1 MNELL
6 TNPELLKYWN
16 LTRGGNK
23 TKLTITQLMS
33 LGVHCKAIDVFPK
46 NSIPPIFWTDGFVDL
61 NINGTQYT
69 SFPDLISD
77 SFPSFTETKEI
88 NNNSISFKV
97 SNVNDS
103 TRTLALGGA
112 LREAKV
118 NIYLVI
124 LNPADNTVLNTT
136 LMFSGFIDFIQAEAD
151 PNNPKNEM
159 TVNLNSV
166 YKKLDLQP
174 RTIAAN
180 SVYQSYYPGDEY
192 FSLLGQVNANQSWR
206 YK

>member
-1 MNELL
+1 MNDLL

-23 TKLTITQLMS
+23 TKLTITELMS

-61 NINGTQYT
+61 NINGTQYA

-88 NNNSISFKV
+88 NNNSITFKV

-112 LREAKV
+112 FREAKV

-124 LNPADNTVLNTT
+124 LNPADNSVLNTT
-136 LMFSGFIDFIQAEAD
+136 LMFSGFIDYIQAEAD

>member
-1 MNELL
+1 MNDLL

-23 TKLTITQLMS
+23 TKLTITELMS

-46 NSIPPIFWTDGFVDL
+46 NSIPPIFLTDGFVDL
-61 NINGTQYT
+61 NINGTLYT

-112 LREAKV
+112 FREAKV

-136 LMFSGFIDFIQAEAD
+136 LMFSGFIDYIQAEAD

>member
-23 TKLTITQLMS
+23 TKLTITELMS

-61 NINGTQYT
+61 NINGTLYT

-103 TRTLALGGA
+103 TRTLAIGGA

-136 LMFSGFIDFIQAEAD
+136 LMFSGFIDYIQAEAD

>member
-6 TNPELLKYWN
+6 TNPELLQYWN

-23 TKLTITQLMS
+23 TKLTITELMS
-33 LGVHCKAIDVFPK
+33 LGVHCRAIDVFPK
-46 NSIPPIFWTDGFVDL
+46 NEIPPIFWTDGFVDL

-88 NNNSISFKV
+88 NNNSINFKV

-112 LREAKV
+112 FREAKV

-124 LNPADNTVLNTT
+124 LNPADNSVLNST
-136 LMFSGFIDFIQAEAD
+136 LMFSGFIDYIQAEAD
-151 PNNPKNEM
+151 PKCGKE
-159 TVNLNSV
+159 
-166 YKKLDLQP
+166 
-174 RTIAAN
+174 
-180 SVYQSYYPGDEY
+180 
-192 FSLLGQVNANQSWR
+192 
-206 YK
+206 

>member
-6 TNPELLKYWN
+6 TNPDLLQYWN

-23 TKLTITQLMS
+23 TKLTITELMS
-33 LGVHCKAIDVFPK
+33 LGVHCRAIDVFPK
-46 NSIPPIFWTDGFVDL
+46 NAIPPIFWTDGFVDL

-88 NNNSISFKV
+88 NNNSINFKV

-112 LREAKV
+112 FREAKV

-124 LNPADNTVLNTT
+124 LNPADNSVLNST
-136 LMFSGFIDFIQAEAD
+136 LMFSGFIDYIQAEAD
-151 PNNPKNEM
+151 PNAAKNEM
-159 TVNLNSV
+159 SVYLNSV

>member
-1 MNELL
+1 MNDLL

-23 TKLTITQLMS
+23 TKLTITELMS

-61 NINGTQYT
+61 NINRTLYT

-112 LREAKV
+112 FREAKV

-124 LNPADNTVLNTT
+124 LNPADNSVLNTT
-136 LMFSGFIDFIQAEAD
+136 LMFSGFIDYIQAEAD

>member
-1 MNELL
+1 MNDLL

-23 TKLTITQLMS
+23 TKLTITELMS

-61 NINGTQYT
+61 NINGTLYT

-103 TRTLALGGA
+103 SRTLALGGA
-112 LREAKV
+112 FREAKV

-136 LMFSGFIDFIQAEAD
+136 LMFSGFIDYIQAEAD

>member
-1 MNELL
+1 MNDLL

-23 TKLTITQLMS
+23 TKLTITELMS

-61 NINGTQYT
+61 NINGTLYT

-136 LMFSGFIDFIQAEAD
+136 LMFSGFIDYIQAEAD

>member
-6 TNPELLKYWN
+6 TNPNLLKYWN

-23 TKLTITQLMS
+23 TKLTITELMS

-46 NSIPPIFWTDGFVDL
+46 ALPALHWTDGFVDIVL
-61 NINGTQYT
+61 GGTTYT

-77 SFPSFTETKEI
+77 SLPSFSETKEI
-88 NNNSISFKV
+88 NNNTINFKV
-97 SNVNDS
+97 SNVNDN
-103 TRTLALGGA
+103 TRTIALSGGF
-112 LREAKV
+112 REAKV
-118 NIYLVI
+118 NIFLVI
-124 LNPADNTVLNTT
+124 LDPTNNTVLNQT
-136 LMFSGFIDFIQAEAD
+136 LMFSGFIDYIQAEAD
-151 PNNPKNEM
+151 PIAANNDM
-159 TVNLNSV
+159 TVYLNSV

-180 SVYQSYYPGDEY
+180 SVYQSYYPNDEY
-192 FSLLGQVNANQSWR
+192 FSLLGQVNSNQSWR

>member
-6 TNPELLKYWN
+6 TNPELLQYWN

-23 TKLTITQLMS
+23 TKLTITELMS
-33 LGVHCKAIDVFPK
+33 LGVHCRAIDVFPK
-46 NSIPPIFWTDGFVDL
+46 NEIPPIFWTDGFVDL

-69 SFPDLISD
+69 SFPDSISD

-88 NNNSISFKV
+88 NNNSINFKV

-112 LREAKV
+112 FREAKV

-124 LNPADNTVLNTT
+124 LNPADNSVLNST
-136 LMFSGFIDFIQAEAD
+136 LMFSGFIDYIQAEAD
-151 PNNPKNEM
+151 PNAAKNEM
-159 TVNLNSV
+159 SVYLNSV

>member
-1 MNELL
+1 MNDLL

-23 TKLTITQLMS
+23 TKLTITELMS

-112 LREAKV
+112 LREAKI

-136 LMFSGFIDFIQAEAD
+136 LMFSGFIDYIQAEAD

>member
-1 MNELL
+1 MNDLL

-23 TKLTITQLMS
+23 TKLTITELMS

-61 NINGTQYT
+61 NINGTQYA

-77 SFPSFTETKEI
+77 SFPSFTETREI

-103 TRTLALGGA
+103 SRTLALGGA
-112 LREAKV
+112 FREAKV

>member
-6 TNPELLKYWN
+6 TNPDLLQYWN

-23 TKLTITQLMS
+23 TKLTITELMS
-33 LGVHCKAIDVFPK
+33 LGVHCRAIDVFPK
-46 NSIPPIFWTDGFVDL
+46 NEIPPIFWTDGFVDL

-88 NNNSISFKV
+88 NNNSINFKV

-112 LREAKV
+112 FREAKV

-124 LNPADNTVLNTT
+124 LNPADNSVLNST
-136 LMFSGFIDFIQAEAD
+136 LMFSGFIDYIQAEAD
-151 PNNPKNEM
+151 PNSAKNEM
-159 TVNLNSV
+159 SVYLNSV

>member
-6 TNPELLKYWN
+6 TNPDLLQYWN

-23 TKLTITQLMS
+23 TKLTINELMS
-33 LGVHCKAIDVFPK
+33 LGVHCRAIDMFPK
-46 NSIPPIFWTDGFVDL
+46 NGIPPIFWTDGFVDL

-88 NNNSISFKV
+88 NNNSINFKV

-112 LREAKV
+112 FREAKV

-124 LNPADNTVLNTT
+124 LNPADNSVLNST
-136 LMFSGFIDFIQAEAD
+136 LMFSGFIDYIQAEAD
-151 PNNPKNEM
+151 PNAAKNEM
-159 TVNLNSV
+159 SVYLNSV

>member
-1 MNELL
+1 MNDLL

-23 TKLTITQLMS
+23 TKLTITELMS

-61 NINGTQYT
+61 NINGTLYT

-112 LREAKV
+112 FREAKV

-124 LNPADNTVLNTT
+124 LNPADNSVLNTT
-136 LMFSGFIDFIQAEAD
+136 LMFSGFIDYIQAEAD

>member
-23 TKLTITQLMS
+23 TRLTITEVMS

-61 NINGTQYT
+61 NINGTLYT

-103 TRTLALGGA
+103 TRVLALGGA

-124 LNPADNTVLNTT
+124 LNPGDNSVLNTT
-136 LMFSGFIDFIQAEAD
+136 LMFSGFIDYIQAEAD

>member
-23 TKLTITQLMS
+23 TRLTITELMS

-61 NINGTQYT
+61 NINGTLYT

-112 LREAKV
+112 FREAKV
-118 NIYLVI
+118 NIYLAI

-136 LMFSGFIDFIQAEAD
+136 LMFSGFIDYIQAEAE

>member
-23 TKLTITQLMS
+23 TRLTITELMS

-61 NINGTQYT
+61 NINGTLYT

-112 LREAKV
+112 FREAKV

-136 LMFSGFIDFIQAEAD
+136 LMFSGFIDYIQAEAD

>member
-6 TNPELLKYWN
+6 TNPELLQYWN

-23 TKLTITQLMS
+23 TKLTITELMS
-33 LGVHCKAIDVFPK
+33 LGVHCRAIDVFPK
-46 NSIPPIFWTDGFVDL
+46 NEIPPIFWTDGFVDL

-88 NNNSISFKV
+88 NNNSINFKV

-112 LREAKV
+112 FREAKV

-124 LNPADNTVLNTT
+124 LNPADNSVLNST
-136 LMFSGFIDFIQAEAD
+136 LMFSGFIDYIQAEAD
-151 PNNPKNEM
+151 PNAAKNEM
-159 TVNLNSV
+159 SVYLNSV

>member
-6 TNPELLKYWN
+6 TNPDLLQYWN

-23 TKLTITQLMS
+23 TKLTITELMS
-33 LGVHCKAIDVFPK
+33 LGVHCRAIDVFPK
-46 NSIPPIFWTDGFVDL
+46 NGIPPIFWTDGFVDL
-61 NINGTQYT
+61 IINGTQYT

-88 NNNSISFKV
+88 NNNSINFKV

-112 LREAKV
+112 FREAKV

-124 LNPADNTVLNTT
+124 LNPSDNSVLNST
-136 LMFSGFIDFIQAEAD
+136 LMFSGFIDYIQAEAD
-151 PNNPKNEM
+151 PNAAKNEM
-159 TVNLNSV
+159 SVYLNSV

>member
-23 TKLTITQLMS
+23 TKLTITELMS

-61 NINGTQYT
+61 NINGTLYS

-77 SFPSFTETKEI
+77 SLPSFTETKEI
-88 NNNSISFKV
+88 NNNSISFKI

-136 LMFSGFIDFIQAEAD
+136 LMFSGFIDYFKAEAD

>member
-1 MNELL
+1 MNDLL

-23 TKLTITQLMS
+23 AKLTITELMS

-61 NINGTQYT
+61 NINGTQYA

-112 LREAKV
+112 FREAKV

-136 LMFSGFIDFIQAEAD
+136 LMFSGFIDYIQAEAD

-166 YKKLDLQP
+166 YKKLDMQT

>member
-23 TKLTITQLMS
+23 TKLTITELMS
-33 LGVHCKAIDVFPK
+33 LPVHCKAIDVFPK

-61 NINGTQYT
+61 NINGTLYT

-88 NNNSISFKV
+88 NNNSITFKV

-136 LMFSGFIDFIQAEAD
+136 LMFSGFIDYFKAEAD

>member
-1 MNELL
+1 MNDLL

-23 TKLTITQLMS
+23 TKLTITELMS

-112 LREAKV
+112 FREAKV

-136 LMFSGFIDFIQAEAD
+136 LMFSGFIDYIQAEAD

>member
-1 MNELL
+1 
-6 TNPELLKYWN
+6 
-16 LTRGGNK
+16 
-23 TKLTITQLMS
+23 
-33 LGVHCKAIDVFPK
+33 
-46 NSIPPIFWTDGFVDL
+46 
-61 NINGTQYT
+61 TQYT

-88 NNNSISFKV
+88 NNNSINFKV

-112 LREAKV
+112 FREAKV

-124 LNPADNTVLNTT
+124 LNPSDNSVLNST
-136 LMFSGFIDFIQAEAD
+136 LMFSGFIDYIQAEAD
-151 PNNPKNEM
+151 PNAAKNEM
-159 TVNLNSV
+159 SVYLNSV

>member
-6 TNPELLKYWN
+6 TNPELLQYWN

-23 TKLTITQLMS
+23 TKLTITELMS
-33 LGVHCKAIDVFPK
+33 LGVHCRAIDVFPK
-46 NSIPPIFWTDGFVDL
+46 NEIPPIFWTDGFVNL

-88 NNNSISFKV
+88 NNNSINFKV

-112 LREAKV
+112 FREAKV

-124 LNPADNTVLNTT
+124 LNPADNSVLNST
-136 LMFSGFIDFIQAEAD
+136 LMFSGFIDYIQAEAD
-151 PNNPKNEM
+151 PNAAKNEM
-159 TVNLNSV
+159 SVYLNSV

>member
-1 MNELL
+1 MNDLL
-6 TNPELLKYWN
+6 TNPDLLKYWN

-23 TKLTITQLMS
+23 TKLTITELMS

-61 NINGTQYT
+61 NINGTLYT

-136 LMFSGFIDFIQAEAD
+136 LMFSGFIDYIQAEAD